1 MRVHAAESSCLEHGF
16 GFPFSASWRILS
28 TGSLWLVARELSFL
42 TANVYCCCEL
52 LLHISAIC
60 WLLRKSSLWRKVS
73 RLSSRQR
80 EKAPVAS
87 GRGEMINRPEKFLK
101 PGKLFL
107 DSRRRK
113 ALIEKFAFHLSK
125 YELCS

>member
-1 MRVHAAESSCLEHGF
+1 MRDQATESWSSENGVGF
-16 GFPFSASWRILS
+16 CFSASWRTLS
-28 TGSLWLVARELSFL
+28 TGSLWLIARELSFL
-42 TANVYCCCEL
+42 TANVYCCWEL
-52 LLHISAIC
+52 LLQISAIC